1 MQIKTH
7 ARDMIK
13 VCQYRKKLEV
23 LFERAKPEISLNER
37 LKSMTSLYSIT
48 TQQIFTCSK
57 SSIET
62 LEKGVKYVQ
71 G

>member
-13 VCQYRKKLEV
+13 VYQYRKKLEI
-23 LFERAKPEISLNER
+23 LFERAQPEISLNEM

-48 TQQIFTCSK
+48 TQQIFTCLK

-62 LEKGVKYVQ
+62 LQKGVKYVQ